1 MRRLLILIVLGALLV
16 TAGALGT
23 VTSENGAGPVAR
35 VDVAGVGRGD
45 LATVIRALEAR
56 VDAQPRDGRAFA
68 SLGHLYVEQSRA
80 TGDLSYY
87 TKADRVLERAWGLGD
102 AEDLALSGKAALA
115 AARHDFS
122 GALRFAEAALRL
134 DAYQATAL
142 AIRVDALTELGRY
155 ADQWADEGQANRRSP
170 GPPVLARLSYAHELR
185 GRLGPARALLQRALS
200 GTVTPTDRAFLLT
213 LQADLARKAGELAA
227 AGRHLRA
234 AHRADPG
241 YAPAY
246 SSRARLALARGDLA
260 RAARIW
266 RQEFARNASTD
277 AAHELARL
285 YLLRGR
291 TDLVGPLFRSLAQT
305 RAREVAAGVDMDL
318 EIAQFE
324 ADHGSPERAL
334 AAARREWGRRHSV
347 HVADALAWA
356 LRANGRPGEALR
368 YAVRATRLG
377 TPDATF
383 WLHRAAI
390 EADLGLGVAD
400 AHLRKAVLLD
410 PGVSPWL
417 VAQARTA
424 LRGTGRAPGS
434 R

>member
-1 MRRLLILIVLGALLV
+1 MRRVLVLIVLGALLV
-16 TAGALGT
+16 TAGALGAGT
-23 VTSENGAGPVAR
+23 AERGSGPVAR
-35 VDVAGVGRGD
+35 VDAAGVGRGD

-87 TKADRVLERAWGLGD
+87 ARADRALERALALGD

-122 GALRFAEAALRL
+122 GALRFADAAVRL

-155 ADQWADEGQANRRSP
+155 HAQWAAAQQANRRSP
-170 GPPVLARLSYAHELR
+170 GPPVLARLSYTHELR
-185 GRLGPARALLQRALS
+185 GRLGPARALLRQALS

-213 LQADLARKAGELAA
+213 LQADLARKAGELATA
-227 AGRHLRA
+227 ARHLRA
-234 AHRADPG
+234 AHRAAPA

-260 RAARIW
+260 RAERIW
-266 RQEFARNASTD
+266 KQEFARNGSTD

-285 YLLRGR
+285 YLLQGR
-291 TDLVGPLFRSLAQT
+291 SDLADPLFRSLAET
-305 RAREVAAGVDMDL
+305 RAREIAAGVDMDL

-324 ADHGSPERAL
+324 ADHGSPARAL

-356 LRANGRPGEALR
+356 LRANGRPAEALR

-390 EADLGLGVAD
+390 EADLGLSIAD
-400 AHLRKAVLLD
+400 AHLGKAVLLD

-424 LRGTGRAPGS
+424 LRGTGP
-434 R
+434 